1 MTYQRH
7 LIYLNLDLQLLC
19 RSTFIQLIP
28 TMKDGSLFIKKLSS
42 TSVVAKHE
50 FKSVFIYNVTQH
62 NVRIPKLY
70 SLFTIEGLTYF
81 PSNSGK
87 ILELKNLTSIV
98 DLPSQERIFTPQDS
112 QLYSD
117 SEGCFLITCQNFL
130 MSSYLQEHGSSVN
143 TRSSLIPF
151 KAFPFHDIK
160 CRDTRLNTKFNYTNT
175 EINLQSFYRSHPI
188 WIVRQELAV
197 Y

>member
-1 MTYQRH
+1 MLTTTFIDIPASSH
-7 LIYLNLDLQLLC
+7 VYLNLDLQLLC

-28 TMKDGSLFIKKLSS
+28 TIKDGSLFIQQMSS
-42 TSVVAKHE
+42 TSTVAKHE
-50 FKSVFIYNVTQH
+50 FKSAFIYNVTQH
-62 NVRIPKLY
+62 NIRIPKLY
-70 SLFTIEGLTYF
+70 SLYTIEGLTNF

-87 ILELKNLTSIV
+87 ILELKNLSGIV
-98 DLPSQERIFTPQDS
+98 DLQSEEKIFTPQDS

-130 MSSYLQEHGSSVN
+130 MSSCLQEYASSVN
-143 TRSSLIPF
+143 TRSNLTPF
-151 KAFPFHDIK
+151 NAFPFHDIR

-188 WIVRQELAV
+188 
-197 Y
+197 